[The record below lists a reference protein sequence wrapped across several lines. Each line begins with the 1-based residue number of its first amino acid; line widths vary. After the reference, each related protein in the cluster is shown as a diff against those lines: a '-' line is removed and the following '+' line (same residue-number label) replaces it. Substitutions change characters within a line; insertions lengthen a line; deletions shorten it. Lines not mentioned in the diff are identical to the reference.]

1 MNDCKEA
8 ITIPDGC
15 YATIEGNKVVFR
27 KLAYPIPRAL
37 EVAALHLRMNN
48 CPSSPDTIG
57 AFVAGAEWQKQ
68 QFRKIE
74 KLGTEEREKTKLK
87 AKTEEQMEHISLVI
101 LGDVTT
107 IGCDESVIYIDD
119 FISYGQMAEIVDY
132 LRKEEQQ

>member
-1 MNDCKEA
+1 MNDCKEV

-27 KLAYPIPRAL
+27 KWVYPIPRAL
-37 EVAALHLRMNN
+37 EVAALHWRMNN
-48 CPSSPDTIG
+48 SPNQPETIS
-57 AFVAGAEWQKQ
+57 AFVSGAEWQKQ

-74 KLGTEEREKTKLK
+74 KLQTKERGTTYLQ
-87 AKTEEQMEHISLVI
+87 AKTEEQREHISSVI

-107 IGCDESVIYIDD
+107 IRCDESVIYIDD

-132 LRKEEQQ
+132 LSKEEQQ